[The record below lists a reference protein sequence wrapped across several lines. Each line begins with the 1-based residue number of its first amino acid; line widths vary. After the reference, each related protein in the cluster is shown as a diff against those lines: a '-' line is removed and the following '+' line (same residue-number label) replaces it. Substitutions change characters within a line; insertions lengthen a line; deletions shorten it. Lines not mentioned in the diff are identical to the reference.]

1 MRSLR
6 HVATGN
12 AAGKGLGVAWSVR
25 VWLTSGAHVKSP
37 PDTPTT
43 GLRLPQK
50 GIPRDLP
57 SFAGWVQSLTYGM
70 ALLGLKGHKGHSS
83 ERGGQT
89 RASFWALRPW
99 WRGGCRGRV
108 GRLTAAKRGADR
120 LSPVQP
126 AALC

>member
-1 MRSLR
+1 MRRLACGYGER
-6 HVATGN
+6 GN
-12 AAGKGLGVAWSVR
+12 AAGNKGLGVAWSVR
-25 VWLTSGAHVKSP
+25 VLLTSGAHVKSP

-89 RASFWALRPW
+89 RASLGRASGHCAL
-99 WRGGCRGRV
+99 GGEGD
-108 GRLTAAKRGADR
+108 AADGWGGP
-120 LSPVQP
+120 LLQN
-126 AALC
+126 AALTG